1 MRKTDFR
8 ARVLGWWA
16 ILVLAIGL
24 GAGSAAAE
32 PLRLAT
38 TTSADATGLLDA
50 LAPVLAREI
59 GVDLQ
64 WVAVG
69 TGKALR
75 IAGDCNADVV
85 LVHAPD
91 AEARWIAEGFGK
103 DRREVFYNDFVLV
116 GPKEDPLG
124 LRGGSDI
131 VAAFSKLAAGQGVFV
146 SRGDQSG
153 THMKENALWQK
164 AGVQDPTARMQYLSA
179 GQGMMGTLRLAAER
193 RGYTLVDRATWIT
206 FMAKDGAQSGLEE
219 MVAGDPLLRNQY
231 SIILVNADRCPN
243 VHEAAARRF
252 QDWIASERGQQFVGD
267 FRIHGKKLF
276 VPNAH

>member
-1 MRKTDFR
+1 MRSVEFPR
-8 ARVLGWWA
+8 FVWGCLAAIGVVLGTMQ
-16 ILVLAIGL
+16 G
-24 GAGSAAAE
+24 AAAE

-50 LAPVLAREI
+50 LAPVLAQELS
-59 GVDLQ
+59 VELQ

-85 LVHAPD
+85 LVHDPD
-91 AEARWIAEGFGK
+91 AEAQWIADGFGK
-103 DRREVFYNDFVLV
+103 DRREVFYNDFLLV
-116 GPKEDPLG
+116 GPTEDPVG
-124 LRGGSDI
+124 LRGSSDI
-131 VAAFSKLAAGQGVFV
+131 VAAFCKLVSENGVFV

-153 THMKENALWQK
+153 THMKEKALWQQI
-164 AGVQDPTARMQYLSA
+164 GIQDASVRGQYLSA

-206 FMAKDGAQSGLEE
+206 FLSKDGDHSDLGA
-219 MVAGDPLLRNQY
+219 MVEGDPLLRNQY
-231 SIILVNADRCPN
+231 SVILVNADRCPH
-243 VHEAAARRF
+243 VHGDAARRF
-252 QDWIASERGQQFVGD
+252 QDWVVSERGQKFVGD
-267 FRIHGKKLF
+267 FRIHGARLF